1 MLIINLVGLGLIV
14 LIIWWFWLYKAPS
27 TQVSDEQY
35 KSEITLVVADGIYQ
49 PAHISLLE
57 DKPQVITFIRKDAS
71 PCAATVLFP
80 DLEISADLPLNKAV
94 SVQLPAMKKG
104 EYAFHCQMKMY
115 NGTVVV
121 K

>member
-1 MLIINLVGLGLIV
+1 
-14 LIIWWFWLYKAPS
+14 
-27 TQVSDEQY
+27 VSDEQY
-35 KSEITLVVADGIYQ
+35 KSEITLVVAEGIYQ
-49 PAHISLLE
+49 PAHISLLKDE
-57 DKPQVITFIRKDAS
+57 SQVITFIRKDAS
-71 PCAATVLFP
+71 PCAAPVLFL

-104 EYAFHCQMKMY
+104 EYAFHRQMKMY